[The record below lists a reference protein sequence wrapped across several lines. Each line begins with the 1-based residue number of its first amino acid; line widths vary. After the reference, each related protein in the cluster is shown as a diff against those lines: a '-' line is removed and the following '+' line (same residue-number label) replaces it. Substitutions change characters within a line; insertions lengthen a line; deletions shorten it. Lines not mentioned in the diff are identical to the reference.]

1 MEKILIV
8 EDDINILKILDYN
21 LKNTGFKTAIANDG
35 KEGLELAKLQDYD
48 LVLLDVNMPYIDG
61 FELCG
66 MIREFSNVPIIMLTA
81 KAEESDKIMGL
92 GVGADDYVTKP
103 FSVNE
108 LIARIKA
115 HLRRNNTFS
124 NDKKEESDFVIDEDK
139 VEVRIKGVIMDFTPL
154 EYKVIKYLYDNT
166 PRVISR
172 EELLQEVWG
181 YKYLSDE
188 RTVDVTIR
196 RLRTKIEA
204 HNSEEL
210 YLYTKRG
217 AGYFFEETKS

>member
-8 EDDINILKILDYN
+8 EDDINILKIVDYN
-21 LKNTGFKTAIANDG
+21 LRNAGFETAIGKDG
-35 KEGLELAKLQDYD
+35 KEGLELAKIQDYD
-48 LVLLDVNMPYIDG
+48 LVLLDVNMPYMDG
-61 FELCG
+61 FELCSK
-66 MIREFSNVPIIMLTA
+66 IREFSNVPIIMLTA

-103 FSVNE
+103 FSINE
-108 LIARIKA
+108 LIARVKA
-115 HLRRNNTFS
+115 HLRRNSTFS
-124 NDKKEESDFVIDEDK
+124 SEKKEESDFVIDEDK

-154 EYKVIKYLYDNT
+154 EYKVIKYLYDNK

-204 HNSEEL
+204 QNNDEL

-217 AGYFFEETKS
+217 AGYFFEETKN

>member
-1 MEKILIV
+1 MDKILIV
-8 EDDINILKILDYN
+8 EDDINILQILDYN
-21 LKNTGFKTAIANDG
+21 LKNAGFETTKAKDG
-35 KEGLELAKLQDYD
+35 REGLDCAKSDTYD
-48 LVLLDVNMPYIDG
+48 LILLDVNMPYIDG

-66 MIREFSNVPIIMLTA
+66 LIREFSNVPIIMLTA
-81 KAEESDKIMGL
+81 KAEESDKITGL
-92 GVGADDYVTKP
+92 SVGADDYVTKP
-103 FSVNE
+103 FSINE
-108 LIARIKA
+108 VIARVKA
-115 HLRRNNTFS
+115 HLRRNTILS
-124 NDKKEESDFVIDEDK
+124 TDKKDDSDFLIDEDK
-139 VEVRIKGVIMDFTPL
+139 VEVRIKGVVMDFTPL
-154 EYKVIKYLYDNT
+154 EYKVIKYLYDNK

-204 HNSEEL
+204 QTSENL

-217 AGYFFEETKS
+217 SGYFFEDIKN